1 MRTVSPPGT
10 WAYALRLPYDPRAA
24 RVARVTVRAA
34 LDGHGRHEL
43 VDDVELLV
51 SELVT
56 NAYRHAGGGCSLR
69 ITALRDGRV
78 RVGVWDGHPHVPEAS
93 GKGRPCPRGTRTHP
107 ADAAC
112 TSYGSTRRRG
122 VPGRRGRRCRGG
134 AAPGSCCGSRWAPP
148 RDRRDTALGPA
159 GPGLDGAGVRQRAR
173 QTLTP
178 KSWAMPTRPEA

>member
-78 RVGVWDGHPHVPEAS
+78 RVGVWDGHPHVPEAFREGAPLSPGDPHAPGGRGLHLVREYAEAWGAWSS
-93 GKGRPCPRGTRTHP
+93 GE
-107 ADAAC
+107 
-112 TSYGSTRRRG
+112 
-122 VPGRRGRRCRGG
+122 VLPGRRGAGKLLWFEVG
-134 AAPGSCCGSRWAPP
+134 AAPG
-148 RDRRDTALGPA
+148 PA
-159 GPGLDGAGVRQRAR
+159 
-173 QTLTP
+173 
-178 KSWAMPTRPEA
+178 